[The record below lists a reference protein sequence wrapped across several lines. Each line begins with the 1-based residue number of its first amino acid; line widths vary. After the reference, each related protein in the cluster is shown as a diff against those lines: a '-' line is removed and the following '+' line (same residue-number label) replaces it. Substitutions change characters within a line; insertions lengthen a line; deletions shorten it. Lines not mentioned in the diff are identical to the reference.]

1 MPLIRSG
8 DSANLYLRAFAIYDS
23 SLLVI
28 IVVALRAVSHHSGLV
43 VVVHL
48 LLLAHGSGEVGKR
61 FLTLEPRILNDA

>member
-1 MPLIRSG
+1 MRI
-8 DSANLYLRAFAIYDS
+8 LYLRGFAIYNS

-28 IVVALRAVSHHSGLV
+28 IVVALRVVSHHSGLL

-48 LLLAHGSGEVGKR
+48 ILLAHGIGEICKR